1 MTCVPHSR
9 MKHDER
15 RHTCDG
21 DLAFNRKTFNFSFY
35 LVLLFY
41 HVVLE
46 ELVAIGTGTKP
57 RFSCLNHI
65 FFFFNL
71 DTRPFCL
78 HLACNTSSNEC
89 LGPSNGWS
97 QAPGTSI
104 DEL

>member
-9 MKHDER
+9 IKHDER

-57 RFSCLNHI
+57 RFSCLNHFEKFRSEAI
-65 FFFFNL
+65 FPPL
-71 DTRPFCL
+71 DPQCII
-78 HLACNTSSNEC
+78 
-89 LGPSNGWS
+89 
-97 QAPGTSI
+97 Q
-104 DEL
+104 

>member
-1 MTCVPHSR
+1 MCVFTVPHNMTCVPHSR

-46 ELVAIGTGTKP
+46 ELVAIGTGAKP
-57 RFSCLNHI
+57 RFCSLIHI
-65 FFFFNL
+65 F
-71 DTRPFCL
+71 
-78 HLACNTSSNEC
+78 
-89 LGPSNGWS
+89 
-97 QAPGTSI
+97 
-104 DEL
+104 

>member
-9 MKHDER
+9 MKHDGR

-57 RFSCLNHI
+57 RFSCLNHFEKFRSEAI
-65 FFFFNL
+65 FPPL
-71 DTRPFCL
+71 DPQCII
-78 HLACNTSSNEC
+78 
-89 LGPSNGWS
+89 
-97 QAPGTSI
+97 Q
-104 DEL
+104 

>member
-57 RFSCLNHI
+57 RFSCLNHFEKFRSEAI
-65 FFFFNL
+65 FPPL
-71 DTRPFCL
+71 DPQCII
-78 HLACNTSSNEC
+78 
-89 LGPSNGWS
+89 
-97 QAPGTSI
+97 Q
-104 DEL
+104 